1 MKDIVELYPL
11 VCFVEWAHTDEMDK
25 ERVLFLRQL
34 KKWLKGYDGDWIC
47 GVVTVQA
54 VMNTLDYWYIFF
66 YG

>member
-1 MKDIVELYPL
+1 
-11 VCFVEWAHTDEMDK
+11 
-25 ERVLFLRQL
+25 L